1 MPLPRPNK
9 DYIQKPKSP
18 SRLLEDVT
26 LLKGKKMKIEE
37 CCKLINNRT
46 VFYSKYSELESS
58 NDSYNKLSPVE
69 HLNEASP
76 FFQE

>member
-1 MPLPRPNK
+1 
-9 DYIQKPKSP
+9 
-18 SRLLEDVT
+18 
-26 LLKGKKMKIEE
+26 MKIEE

-58 NDSYNKLSPVE
+58 NDRYNKLSPVE